1 MELYLSIFAAIVSI
15 ASFLFSLITYYF
27 DVINTR
33 YQATLNAYDRLQ
45 NQALDKLNTYS
56 KKQITEISYDPK
68 ALEYKEISAL
78 LARCEHFAVGV
89 NEKVYDMKTLRR
101 LAKPYFIGVYDKLT
115 PMIDKKRTINKS
127 EMHYIEL
134 ETMVEKLKKT
144 K

>member
-1 MELYLSIFAAIVSI
+1 M
-15 ASFLFSLITYYF
+15 
-27 DVINTR
+27 D
-33 YQATLNAYDRLQ
+33 AYDRLQ
-45 NQALDKLNTYS
+45 NQALDKINTYS
-56 KKQITEISYDPK
+56 KKQITGISCNPK

-89 NEKVYDMKTLRR
+89 NEKVYDIKTLRR

-115 PMIDKKRTINKS
+115 PMIEKKRAINKS
-127 EMHYIEL
+127 EIHYIEL